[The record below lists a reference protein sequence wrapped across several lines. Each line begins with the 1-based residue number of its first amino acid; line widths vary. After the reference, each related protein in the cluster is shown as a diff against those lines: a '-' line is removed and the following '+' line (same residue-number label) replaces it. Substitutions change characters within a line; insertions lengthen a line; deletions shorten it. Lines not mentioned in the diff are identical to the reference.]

1 MLKVATASS
10 INGTAPNR
18 KYGRNLPH
26 RVAVLST
33 ILGATAT
40 LVYAYATYMLFY
52 LAYSLVNIPFGSLA
66 SAMTQLP
73 DERARLSSSRTIGAA
88 IAIIGLT
95 VAVAPQISRAAD
107 LQHSLTI
114 TTLIV
119 AVFGIALYL
128 FLFATSPEAVVRD
141 EAPVSLRQSLC
152 AGAQQGVAAAVPE
165 RGVGADGHVRA
176 ADAAG
181 LLRP

>member
-1 MLKVATASS
+1 MSHRSQACGRLGGGDGSRARANAAPRAGASS
-10 INGTAPNR
+10 PLTPGCGRSHRQHVSGTHREEVRP
-18 KYGRNLPH
+18 GLPH

-107 LQHSLTI
+107 LST
-114 TTLIV
+114 
-119 AVFGIALYL
+119 
-128 FLFATSPEAVVRD
+128 R
-141 EAPVSLRQSLC
+141 
-152 AGAQQGVAAAVPE
+152 
-165 RGVGADGHVRA
+165 
-176 ADAAG
+176 
-181 LLRP
+181 